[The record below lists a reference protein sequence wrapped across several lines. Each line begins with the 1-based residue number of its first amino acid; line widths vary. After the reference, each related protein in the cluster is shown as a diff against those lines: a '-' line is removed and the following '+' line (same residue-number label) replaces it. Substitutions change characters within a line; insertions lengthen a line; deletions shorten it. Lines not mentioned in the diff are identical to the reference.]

1 MKFVSVI
8 IPVLNEEEFLKER
21 LTALQW
27 LRNKYSEIIIVDGG
41 SSDHSAKISAP
52 MADTFLFS
60 RKGRANQMNA
70 GAKNARGEI
79 LLFLH
84 SDAVFLEN
92 SFEELQKKIATID
105 IFWGWFNL
113 KFTDRSLIFS
123 LISNSMRIRSSLTK
137 ICTGDQTLF
146 VSAKLFNDI
155 GGFPDIPLMEDIAI
169 SKMLKKESPP
179 VFISNPVFSSVRR
192 WESEGALKTILT
204 MWWLRFQYW
213 ASIDPKRLAKS
224 YYPQIDFSIN
234 DTNKNHQSFKFP
246 QINILLFARTPELG
260 KVKTRLEPALG
271 AEKALSLHKAMINRI
286 FQLASKS
293 GLAESKLWLT
303 SGDNKEMFI
312 KLSSGDSVF
321 NQPEGNLGEKMLFA
335 IAQTLNLP
343 NMNAAIVVGCDCP
356 SINKDYLNTALLHLD
371 QGVKLVLGPAED
383 GGYVLIGMNAV
394 YPEIFEGI
402 SWGSTEVFSQTVKN
416 AEALGISYV
425 SLDPLWDVD
434 RPEDLPRLEE
444 LVPPLDW

>member
-84 SDAVFLEN
+84 SDTVFLEN
-92 SFEELQKKIATID
+92 SFEELQKRIAKID

-179 VFISNPVFSSVRR
+179 VFISKPVFSSVRR

-213 ASIDPKRLAKS
+213 ASVEPKRLAKS
-224 YYPQIDFSIN
+224 YYPQIDFSVN
-234 DTNKNHQSFKFP
+234 DTNKSRQFFKFP
-246 QINILLFARTPELG
+246 QINILLSQAFIGIITFFIFSMFFESQNYLIS
-260 KVKTRLEPALG
+260 VSLITALFYQG
-271 AEKALSLHKAMINRI
+271 VIIAGFGFIGQTWLLKKYLPSKITIISLSQPVFGVI
-286 FQLASKS
+286 LA
-293 GLAESKLWLT
+293 WL
-303 SGDNKEMFI
+303 I
-312 KLSSGDSVF
+312 
-321 NQPEGNLGEKMLFA
+321 LGEDPGIELIFA
-335 IAQTLNLP
+335 TIL
-343 NMNAAIVVGCDCP
+343 VVAG
-356 SINKDYLNTALLHLD
+356 SY
-371 QGVKLVLGPAED
+371 
-383 GGYVLIGMNAV
+383 
-394 YPEIFEGI
+394 I
-402 SWGSTEVFSQTVKN
+402 SVKN
-416 AEALGISYV
+416 RTSK
-425 SLDPLWDVD
+425 
-434 RPEDLPRLEE
+434 
-444 LVPPLDW
+444 